1 MNHNYAYVNPNPK
14 DKKIG
19 DCTIRAISIAL
30 NQPWE
35 DTYLDIAL
43 KGYLMSDMP
52 SSNEVWGAYLIDK
65 GWKYHRL
72 ADTCPSCYTI
82 NDFCNDNPNGTYI
95 VATGTHVVCV
105 KDGKYLDTWDSG
117 DKIPMFYFERE

>member
-1 MNHNYAYVNPNPK
+1 MNHNYAYANPNPK
-14 DKKIG
+14 EKKVG

-30 NQPWE
+30 NQSWE

-52 SSNEVWGAYLIDK
+52 SSNEVWGSYLADK
-65 GWKYHRL
+65 GWKLHHL
-72 ADTCPSCYTI
+72 SDNCPLCYTI
-82 NDFCNDNPNGTYI
+82 DNFCDDKPNGTYI
-95 VATGTHVVCV
+95 VATGTHVVCI

-117 DKIPMFYFERE
+117 DKVPMFYFERE